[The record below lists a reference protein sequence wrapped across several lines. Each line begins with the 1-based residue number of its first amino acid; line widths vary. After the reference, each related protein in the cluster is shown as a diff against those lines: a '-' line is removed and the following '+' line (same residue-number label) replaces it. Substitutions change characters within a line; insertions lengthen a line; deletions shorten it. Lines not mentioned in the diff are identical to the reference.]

1 MTSHQHRLS
10 TRSMASVAASN
21 AVSNEDEEEAYSYVE
36 DLSSLSDNVVII
48 TTEASDD
55 KDISNVHNRGR
66 SVQGMILSP
75 ECTMWKLCSS
85 YVILRALCLSKNS
98 GRV

>member
-1 MTSHQHRLS
+1 
-10 TRSMASVAASN
+10 MASVAASN

-66 SVQGMILSP
+66 SVQGIILLL
-75 ECTMWKLCSS
+75 ECSTMWKLRH
-85 YVILRALCLSKNS
+85 YFFQKILWGLKLFMP
-98 GRV
+98 

>member
-10 TRSMASVAASN
+10 TRSMASVAGSN

-66 SVQGMILSP
+66 SVQGIILLL
-75 ECTMWKLCSS
+75 ECTMWKLRHFTLTISS
-85 YVILRALCLSKNS
+85 KKFCE
-98 GRV
+98 G

>member
-10 TRSMASVAASN
+10 TRSMASVAA
-21 AVSNEDEEEAYSYVE
+21 VTNEDEEEAYSYVE

-66 SVQGMILSP
+66 SVQGMILLQK
-75 ECTMWKLCSS
+75 C
-85 YVILRALCLSKNS
+85 
-98 GRV
+98 GG